1 MDVDRIHFL
10 LVLCWT
16 FCVIHWLFHFPW
28 DNFLLWKRRG
38 NERHSILA
46 ILVQQ
51 KVEGQRF
58 FTIYTSKQMDEREGS
73 NVRNGSNEVSRLWE
87 FVRGFA
93 VLDNKAKGGGITPIS
108 VCNSS
113 GNKIPNIHNAASN
126 KVHELTSGSFQGV
139 SHGSYPVSWKHCRL
153 GFTQLPLNAKQEK
166 PIEPSYKHTSH
177 WETDTI

>member
-1 MDVDRIHFL
+1 MDADRIHFL
-10 LVLCWT
+10 LVLRWT

-28 DNFLLWKRRG
+28 DNFLFWKRRG

-51 KVEGQRF
+51 KGEGQRF
-58 FTIYTSKQMDEREGS
+58 FTIYTSKQMDEREGR

-113 GNKIPNIHNAASN
+113 GNKIPNSHNAASN
-126 KVHELTSGSFQGV
+126 KVHELKNNDLDEWLISRGV
-139 SHGSYPVSWKHCRL
+139 SWELPCQLEALSTCIYPVA
-153 GFTQLPLNAKQEK
+153 T
-166 PIEPSYKHTSH
+166 
-177 WETDTI
+177 

>member
-1 MDVDRIHFL
+1 MDADRIHFL

-28 DNFLLWKRRG
+28 DNFLFWNRRG

-51 KVEGQRF
+51 KGEGQRF

-73 NVRNGSNEVSRLWE
+73 KVRNGSNEVSRLWE

-113 GNKIPNIHNAASN
+113 GNKIPNSHNAASN
-126 KVHELTSGSFQGV
+126 KVHELKNNDLDEWLISRGV
-139 SHGSYPVSWKHCRL
+139 SWELPCQLEALSTWIYPVA
-153 GFTQLPLNAKQEK
+153 T
-166 PIEPSYKHTSH
+166 
-177 WETDTI
+177 